1 MEDYDVN
8 HVKNIVLLGHAG
20 SGKTTLAESMIFEA
34 GLISRRGT
42 VEEGTTVSD
51 YNAIEQEKGCSVFS
65 TLLHSNWRGY
75 KINIL
80 DTPGNDDFVGE
91 VIAAL
96 KVADTGV
103 MLLNAPFGVEVGT
116 ELIWEYT
123 EQFKTPMIFGVN
135 QLDHEKADFDKTVDQ
150 AKKRFGRKLL
160 VVQYPL
166 NTGLGFDSII
176 DVLKMTMYKFPAEG
190 GKPQKL
196 PIPDSEKVKADQLH
210 NELIESIAEN
220 DEGLM
225 ELYFEKGSLDED
237 EMRKGLKI
245 AMINHELFPMFC
257 LSGKKNMGGGR
268 LMGFIDN
275 VAPSAAEMPPQ
286 KLTDGKTLHLNQ
298 KGNPCVFIFKT
309 ISEHHLGDMSLFKV
323 YSGEVRAGSELINE
337 ETGAVEKFTQL
348 FTLEGKKREPVEKLM
363 AGDIG
368 ATIKLKST
376 HTNNTLHGKNEK
388 FEIEPIHF
396 PNPRM
401 RMAIVSTKRGEEE
414 KLAQALH
421 QLHEEDPSV
430 KIEVSQELKQT
441 IIHCQGE
448 LHLAI
453 IALKL
458 KENYKLSVDFV
469 PPKVPYRETIQKM
482 VQSTYRHKKQSGGSG
497 QFAEIHIQ
505 VEPWYEGMPD
515 PKGMTVRG
523 REEVPLPWGGKL
535 VFFNCIVGGV
545 IDQRFLPSIMKGIM
559 DKMENGPLTG
569 SYVRDIRVSVFDGK
583 MHPVDSND
591 MAFKIAGMMAFK
603 DAFGQASPKILE
615 PIYELEV
622 LAPEDVVGDVM
633 SDLPTR
639 RAIIEGIDTDGH
651 YQKIKAHIPLAE
663 LQNYSTGLRAI
674 TQGRAKYNIE
684 FHDYAPVP
692 MDMQDKL
699 IKAYQAEH
707 EDS

>member
-8 HVKNIVLLGHAG
+8 QVKNIVLLGHAG
-20 SGKTTLAESMIFEA
+20 CGKTTLAESMIFEA

-51 YNAIEQEKGCSVFS
+51 YNTIEQEKGCSVFA
-65 TLLHSNWRGY
+65 TLMHTNWRGY

-123 EQFKTPMIFGVN
+123 EGFKTPMIFAVN
-135 QLDHEKADFDKTVDQ
+135 QLDHEKADFDKTVEQ
-150 AKKRFGRKLL
+150 AKARFGRKLL

-166 NTGLGFDSII
+166 NAGLGFDSII

-196 PIPDSEKVKADQLH
+196 PIPDSEKAKADQLH

-225 ELYFEKGSLDED
+225 ELFFEKGSLDED

-286 KLTDGKTLHLNQ
+286 KLTDGKTLPVNQ

-323 YSGEVRAGSELINE
+323 YSGEVHAGSELMNE

-348 FTLEGKKREPVEKLM
+348 FTLEGKKREPVDKLM

-376 HTNNTLHGKNEK
+376 HTNNTLHSKNEK

-401 RMAIVSTKRGEEE
+401 RMAILSTKRGEEE

-458 KENYKLSVDFV
+458 KENYKLSVEFV

-559 DKMENGPLTG
+559 EKMENGPLTG
-569 SYVRDIRVSVFDGK
+569 SYVRDVRVSVFDGK

-615 PIYELEV
+615 PVYELEV